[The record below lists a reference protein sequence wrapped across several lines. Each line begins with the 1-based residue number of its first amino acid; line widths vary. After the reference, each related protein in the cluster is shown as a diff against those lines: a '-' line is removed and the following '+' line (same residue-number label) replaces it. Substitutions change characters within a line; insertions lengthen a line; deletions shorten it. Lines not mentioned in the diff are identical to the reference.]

1 MVLTKYKESHYLGF
15 WLLFALFVCFVF
27 VLFCC
32 YFFVGFCL
40 FFVFSV
46 LFFFGSGWLSIYL
59 TNSIQGMTWKTQS
72 PGKLSTEPLNW
83 SWRMDQ
89 GNVSVKVRGLKN
101 SQDIEQFYLQP
112 KVGVTAE
119 LLSNSLLY

>member
-1 MVLTKYKESHYLGF
+1 MVLTKDKESHYLGF
-15 WLLFALFVCFVF
+15 WLLFDFVCLFCFCFILLLFFCWFLFVFW
-27 VLFCC
+27 
-32 YFFVGFCL
+32 FFWF
-40 FFVFSV
+40 
-46 LFFFGSGWLSIYL
+46 FFFGSGWLLIYL

>member
-1 MVLTKYKESHYLGF
+1 MVLTKDKESHYLGF

-40 FFVFSV
+40 FFVFLV
-46 LFFFGSGWLSIYL
+46 LFFGSDWLSIYL

-72 PGKLSTEPLNW
+72 PGKLSTEPLN
-83 SWRMDQ
+83 
-89 GNVSVKVRGLKN
+89 
-101 SQDIEQFYLQP
+101 
-112 KVGVTAE
+112 
-119 LLSNSLLY
+119 